1 MVEVEDPLDLQQY
14 VGKTLGVSDWLA
26 VDQEMIDAF
35 AKTTGDDQWIH
46 VDVERATQEMP
57 GGKTI
62 AHGYLVL
69 SLLPRLNRQVY
80 RIKSRKRSLNYGLN
94 KVRFLNQV
102 QSGDRIRLNQSIKA
116 VEEMKGGKLVS
127 FTATIEIEGK
137 ERPALIAEPMT
148 LVFEN

>member
-1 MVEVEDPLDLQQY
+1 MIEVEEPLDLLNY
-14 VGKTLGVSDWLA
+14 VGKTLGISEWLE
-26 VDQEMIDAF
+26 VDQEMITAF
-35 AKTTGDDQWIH
+35 AENTGDDQWIH
-46 VDVERATQEMP
+46 VDVERAAKELP
-57 GGKTI
+57 GGRTI

-116 VEEMKGGKLVS
+116 VEETKGGKLVS
-127 FTATIEIEGK
+127 FVATIEIEGK
-137 ERPALIAEPMT
+137 EKPALIAEPMT
-148 LVFEN
+148 LVFES